1 MMSKLS
7 KLYAMLANARELGV
21 DLGVDVYKQTD
32 RLEEEIIKKE
42 IIPVIKDQ
50 IEPTLRHIKRI

>member
-1 MMSKLS
+1 
-7 KLYAMLANARELGV
+7 MLANARELGV

-42 IIPVIKDQ
+42 CKKQVFNQ
-50 IEPTLRHIKRI
+50 QF